1 VWALTDLHGRQKSS
15 TVLPTRHFSVKS
27 PDGLFEILYEGTKRL
42 EDYVATHGRTL
53 DRLEVTLQRGHL
65 GREKASNR

>member
-1 VWALTDLHGRQKSS
+1 M
-15 TVLPTRHFSVKS
+15 RHFSVKS
-27 PDGLFEILYEGTKRL
+27 PDGLFEILYERTKRL